1 MNELAINRFAI
12 SPTFSERLFGT
23 RETRRGSAFYGY
35 SLTLLALGAG
45 WLIRDRNL
53 ISAESGT
60 GYWLGIVGGSMMLL
74 LLLYPLRTR
83 FRALRILGSTSAW
96 FKTHMVFGVAGPVLV
111 LYHSNFQLGSFNS
124 HVALYCMLAVALSGV
139 IGRYIYTHIH
149 RGLYGRKTNLHE
161 LRQDLV
167 RSLEQSHGLASLM
180 PEFSARL
187 TKVASEV
194 QGDAITGTLGTR
206 ASLWWIVRQYFV
218 WWSLHRTAMRELR
231 LSALTSDAIMQDLP
245 RLKKTTARYIRR
257 FVALSVRVAHF
268 TLYERMFSFWHVL
281 HFPLFLMMVIS
292 ALVHVLA
299 VHMY

>member
-1 MNELAINRFAI
+1 MNERVMKAPAAIVQPAPKEAPRRRRNSSALRGYALLVTAI
-12 SPTFSERLFGT
+12 
-23 RETRRGSAFYGY
+23 A
-35 SLTLLALGAG
+35 AG
-45 WLIRDRNL
+45 WYLRGVNPITPED
-53 ISAESGT
+53 GV
-60 GYWLGIVGGSMMLL
+60 GYWLGIIGASFMAA
-74 LLLYPLRTR
+74 LLLYPLRKR
-83 FRALRILGSTSAW
+83 FRALRVLGSTSAW
-96 FKTHMVFGVAGPVLV
+96 FKTHMVFGVIGPVLV

-124 HVALYCMLAVALSGV
+124 QVALYCMLAVALSGV

-187 TKVASEV
+187 TKVAAEV

>member
-12 SPTFSERLFGT
+12 SPTFSERFFGT
-23 RETRRGSAFYGY
+23 RETRQGSAFYGY
-35 SLTLLALGAG
+35 SLTLLALGVG

-53 ISAESGT
+53 ITAESGT

-74 LLLYPLRTR
+74 LLLYPLRKR
-83 FRALRILGSTSAW
+83 FRALRVLGSTSAW
-96 FKTHMVFGVAGPVLV
+96 FKTHMVFGVIGPVLV

-124 HVALYCMLAVALSGV
+124 QVALYCMLAVALSGV

-149 RGLYGRKTNLHE
+149 RGLYGKKTNLHE

-187 TKVASEV
+187 TRVASEV

>member
-1 MNELAINRFAI
+1 M
-12 SPTFSERLFGT
+12 
-23 RETRRGSAFYGY
+23 
-35 SLTLLALGAG
+35 LALGVG

-74 LLLYPLRTR
+74 LLLYPLRKR
-83 FRALRILGSTSAW
+83 FRALRVLGSTSAW
-96 FKTHMVFGVAGPVLV
+96 FKTHMVFGVIGPVLV

-124 HVALYCMLAVALSGV
+124 QVALFCMLAVALSGV

-231 LSALTSDAIMQDLP
+231 LSALTSDAIMRDLP